1 MEEITRQM
9 KLLGTKVRDRVT
21 GFSGVVASLSFD
33 LYGCVQAVVTPPV
46 DDKGEMKDGRWF
58 DTSRL
63 DVIDATPV
71 MDLPSWVPRDVVVV
85 AGDAPAAPV
94 RGPESK
100 PSMPSSPVR

>member
-1 MEEITRQM
+1 MEEMRRQM

-21 GFSGVVASLSFD
+21 GFSGVVATMSFD
-33 LYGCVQAVVTPPV
+33 LYGCVQAIVTPPV

-71 MDLPSWVPRDVVVV
+71 MDLPSWMPREL
-85 AGDAPAAPV
+85 ATQSSPSV
-94 RGPESK
+94 RGPEAK
-100 PSMPSSPVR
+100 PALPSHPVR